1 MRLRDS
7 AVAAWFGAQMRKTKA
22 ARQDAGTLKGEEM
35 NRSRFLQRAGLFAAL
50 SFGLSAPALG
60 ENAAAPAGAEARPA
74 AAAGHQHA
82 AAACADPRPE
92 CAMTANPAFDAEG
105 RLWIAFSVGKTVY
118 VASSPDGGKSFSAPA
133 TIATAADGVIDA
145 HGDARPKIVALNDGT
160 LIASYTTRP
169 DKQMIG
175 TIFTSRSTDGGK
187 TFSAPQAMLAEGGQ
201 RFETFVVT
209 PKGRIYAGWLDKT
222 NALKAKAEGKAFE
235 GSGVA
240 FGWSDDKGQTF
251 SGKKILMDHACECC
265 RTASALD
272 RDGQPVFVWRQVFD
286 GNIRDH
292 YAAKLSADGATLTG
306 GRVSDDNWAIHSCPH
321 HGPGLAIDANG
332 WHVVWFTKGKNR
344 EGLFYARSNDGGK
357 TFSSPEKFGDDAK
370 APGHPVALAAKGRLY
385 RVWKEFD
392 GTTTTIPMQM
402 SRDGGRNWSAP
413 RVIAQT
419 EDASDHPE
427 LVANR
432 NAAYLSWVT
441 HKEGYRLIPLPRDE
455 KSAAAQ

>member
-1 MRLRDS
+1 MSLSRLLLAS
-7 AVAAWFGAQMRKTKA
+7 ATAFALAGAARAEQPAPADPKPAEAKA
-22 ARQDAGTLKGEEM
+22 ADAKAPDAKPADAKA
-35 NRSRFLQRAGLFAAL
+35 AG
-50 SFGLSAPALG
+50 
-60 ENAAAPAGAEARPA
+60 
-74 AAAGHQHA
+74 GHQHA
-82 AAACADPRPE
+82 APACAEAKPA
-92 CAMTANPAFDAEG
+92 CAMTVNPAFDAKG
-105 RLWIAFSVGKTVY
+105 KLWVAFSVGKTVY
-118 VASSPDGGKSFSAPA
+118 VASSTDSGKSFSAPV

-145 HGDARPKIVALNDGT
+145 HGDARPKIAALADGT
-160 LIASYTTRP
+160 LLASYATRP

-175 TIFTSRSTDGGK
+175 TIFTARSTDGGK
-187 TFSAPQAMLAEGGQ
+187 TFSAPQAMLSEGGQ

-222 NALKAKAEGKAFE
+222 NALKAKAEGKEFE

-251 SGKKILMDHACECC
+251 VGKKILMDHACECC
-265 RTASALD
+265 RMSSALD
-272 RDGQPVFVWRQVFD
+272 KDGQPVFLWRQVFD

-306 GRVSDDNWAIHSCPH
+306 GRVSDDNWQINSCPH
-321 HGPGLAIDANG
+321 HGPGIAIDANG

-344 EGLFYARSNDGGK
+344 QGLFYARSNDGGK
-357 TFSSPEKFGDDAK
+357 TFSAPEKFGDDAK
-370 APGHPVALAAKGRLY
+370 APGHPIAIAAKGRLY

-402 SRDGGRNWSAP
+402 SRDGGKSWSAT

-419 EDASDHPE
+419 DDASDHPE
-427 LVANR
+427 LVANKS
-432 NAAYLSWVT
+432 AAYLSWVT